1 MRKKMKKFIIS
12 ITTVIIS
19 ILSVSQA
26 FADDV
31 YLYVTRH
38 GKTMF
43 NNVHRVQGWSDTP
56 LTKPGVEVAE
66 QLGRGL
72 KNVKFISAYS
82 SDLGRA
88 RQTARIVLE
97 SKGDTTINI
106 NEMEGLRETCFGDF
120 EGDLDPN
127 MWNPA
132 AKHLGYASDKDLM
145 ADMAKGNIKL
155 NKMLDAIAV
164 VEKSGGAENYNKVKT
179 RMQEA
184 LKTIAES
191 AKAQGGGN
199 VLVVSH
205 GLAIMTMV
213 EEWLDKPI
221 TEGLGNASV
230 TKIRYTDDGKFI
242 VESLGD
248 MSYVEKGKNQTN

>member
-1 MRKKMKKFIIS
+1 MKKITILISSLIIL
-12 ITTVIIS
+12 
-19 ILSVSQA
+19 ILSISQA
-26 FADDV
+26 FADDT

-43 NNVHRVQGWSDTP
+43 NNVHRAQGWSDTP
-56 LTKPGVEVAE
+56 LTKPGVEVAK

-72 KNVKFISAYS
+72 KDVKFISAYS

-97 SKGDTTINI
+97 TKGDKVQI
-106 NEMEGLRETCFGDF
+106 NEMEGLRETCFGDY

-132 AKHLGYASDKDLM
+132 AKYLGYASDKDLM
-145 ADMAKGNIKL
+145 DDMAKGKVTL
-155 NKMLDAIAV
+155 KKMMNAIAA
-164 VEKSGGAENYNKVKT
+164 VEKSGEAEDYNKVKM
-179 RMQEA
+179 RMQA
-184 LKTIAES
+184 SLKTIAES

-205 GLAIMTMV
+205 GMAIMAMV

-221 TEGLGNASV
+221 TAGLGNASV
-230 TKIRYTDDGKFI
+230 TKIRYTNEGKFI

-248 MSYVEKGKNQTN
+248 MSYVEKGKNQAK

>member
-1 MRKKMKKFIIS
+1 MKKLIKSSSLLLVFIFT
-12 ITTVIIS
+12 ITN
-19 ILSVSQA
+19 A
-26 FADDV
+26 FAQDV

-56 LTKPGVEVAE
+56 LTKPGIEVAQ

-72 KNVKFISAYS
+72 KDVDFISVYS
-82 SDLGRA
+82 SDSGRA
-88 RQTARIVLE
+88 RQTARIILE
-97 SKGDTTINI
+97 TKGVPVQI
-106 NEMEGLRETCFGDF
+106 NEMEKLRENCFGEF

-145 ADMAKGNIKL
+145 DDLAKGKVTL
-155 NKMLDAIAV
+155 KKMIDAIAA
-164 VEKSGGAENYNKVKT
+164 VEKSGEAEDYNKVKT
-179 RMQEA
+179 RMQES
-184 LKTIAES
+184 LKMIAES

-205 GLAIMTMV
+205 GLAIMAMV
-213 EEWLDKPI
+213 EEMLDKPI
-221 TEGLGNASV
+221 TAGLGNASV

-248 MSYVEKGKNQTN
+248 MSYVEKGKQ

>member
-1 MRKKMKKFIIS
+1 MKKFIILIS
-12 ITTVIIS
+12 SLIITIS
-19 ILSVSQA
+19 TVSQA

-43 NNVHRVQGWSDTP
+43 NNVHRAQGWSDTP

-72 KNVKFISAYS
+72 KDVKFIAAYS

-88 RQTARIVLE
+88 RQTARVVLE
-97 SKGDTTINI
+97 AKGDTTINI
-106 NEMEGLRETCFGDF
+106 NEMDGLRETCFGEY

-127 MWNPA
+127 MWTPA
-132 AKHLGYASDKDLM
+132 AQHLGYTSDKELM
-145 ADMAKGNIKL
+145 ADVAKGKVNLK
-155 NKMLDAIAV
+155 KMMDAIAA
-164 VEKSGGAENYNKVKT
+164 VEKSGEAEDYNKVKT
-179 RMQEA
+179 RMQA
-184 LKTIAES
+184 SLKAIAES

-205 GLAIMTMV
+205 GIAIMAMV
-213 EEWLDKPI
+213 EEWLDKPV
-221 TEGLGNASV
+221 TEWLGNASV

-248 MSYVEKGKNQTN
+248 MSYVEKGKNQSK

>member
-1 MRKKMKKFIIS
+1 MKKTIQFISLFFVMVVTI
-12 ITTVIIS
+12 
-19 ILSVSQA
+19 SQA
-26 FADDV
+26 FASEV
-31 YLYVTRH
+31 TIYLTRH

-43 NNVHRVQGWSDTP
+43 NNVHRAQGWSDTP
-56 LTKPGVEVAE
+56 LIESGIKVAE

-72 KNVKFISAYS
+72 KDVEFITAYS

-88 RQTARIVLE
+88 RQTARIILE
-97 SKGDTTINI
+97 SKGDTIAI
-106 NEMEGLRETCFGDF
+106 NEMEALREACFGDF

-132 AKHLGYASDKDLM
+132 AQHLGYSSDKELM
-145 ADMAKGNIKL
+145 ADLAKGNITLK
-155 NKMLDAIAV
+155 KMLDAVKA
-164 VEKSGGAENYNKVKT
+164 VEKSGHAENYQQVKK
-179 RMQEA
+179 RMEIA

-205 GLAIMTMV
+205 GIAIMSMV
-213 EEWLDKPI
+213 EDLLDAPI
-221 TEGLGNASV
+221 TTPLGNASV

-242 VESLGD
+242 VESFGD
-248 MSYVEKGKNQTN
+248 MSYVEKGKQVTK

>member
-1 MRKKMKKFIIS
+1 MKKFIILISALIIS
-12 ITTVIIS
+12 ITT
-19 ILSVSQA
+19 LSQA

-43 NNVHRVQGWSDTP
+43 NNVHRAQGWSDTP

-72 KNVKFISAYS
+72 KDVKFISVYS

-97 SKGDTTINI
+97 AKGDKIQI
-106 NEMEGLRETCFGDF
+106 NEMEGLREQCFGDY
-120 EGDLDPN
+120 EGDFDPN
-127 MWNPA
+127 MWTPA
-132 AKHLGYASDKDLM
+132 AQHLGYASDKELM
-145 ADMAKGNIKL
+145 ADMAQGKVTLKT
-155 NKMLDAIAV
+155 MMDAIAA
-164 VEKSGGAENYNKVKT
+164 VEKSGEAEDYNKVKN
-179 RMQEA
+179 RMQA
-184 LKTIAES
+184 SLKAIAES
-191 AKAQGGGN
+191 AKSQGGGN

-205 GLAIMTMV
+205 GLAIMAMV
-213 EEWLDKPI
+213 QEWQDKPI
-221 TEGLGNASV
+221 TAGLGNASV

-248 MSYVEKGKNQTN
+248 MSYVEKGKNQAK

>member
-1 MRKKMKKFIIS
+1 MKKFIILTS
-12 ITTVIIS
+12 SLIIS

-26 FADDV
+26 FADDI
-31 YLYVTRH
+31 YLYVARH

-43 NNVHRVQGWSDTP
+43 NNVHRAQGWSDTP

-66 QLGRGL
+66 QLGQGL
-72 KNVKFISAYS
+72 KDVKFISAYS

-97 SKGDTTINI
+97 TKGDQVQI
-106 NEMEGLRETCFGDF
+106 NEMEGLREVCFGDF

-132 AKHLGYASDKDLM
+132 AQHLGYASDKDLM
-145 ADMAKGNIKL
+145 ADMAKGKVTL
-155 NKMLDAIAV
+155 KKMIDAIAA
-164 VEKSGGAENYNKVKT
+164 VEKSGEAENYNKVKT
-179 RMQEA
+179 RMQSS

-205 GLAIMTMV
+205 GMAITAMV

-221 TEGLGNASV
+221 TAGLGNASI
-230 TKIRYTDDGKFI
+230 TKIRYTDDGKFV

-248 MSYVEKGKNQTN
+248 MSYVEKGKNQAK

>member
-1 MRKKMKKFIIS
+1 MKRFIK
-12 ITTVIIS
+12 IIS
-19 ILSVSQA
+19 ILVILTASITQA
-26 FADDV
+26 FATEV
-31 YLYVTRH
+31 NLYFTRH

-43 NNVHRVQGWSDTP
+43 NNVHRAQGWSDTP

-72 KNVKFISAYS
+72 KDVKFISVYS
-82 SDLGRA
+82 SDSGRA
-88 RQTARIVLE
+88 RQTARIILE
-97 SKGDTTINI
+97 SKGDTVQI
-106 NEMEGLRETCFGDF
+106 NEMEGLRETCFGEF

-132 AKHLGYASDKDLM
+132 AQHLGYASDKALM
-145 ADMAKGNIKL
+145 ADLAKGNVTLK
-155 NKMLDAIAV
+155 KMMDAIAA
-164 VEKSGGAENYNKVKT
+164 VEKSGEAEDYNKVKN
-179 RMQEA
+179 RMQNSMK
-184 LKTIAES
+184 LIAES

-205 GLAIMTMV
+205 GMAIMAMV
-213 EEWLDKPI
+213 EEMLDKPI
-221 TEGLGNASV
+221 TAGLGNASV

-248 MSYVEKGKNQTN
+248 MSYVEKGKKAAE

>member
-1 MRKKMKKFIIS
+1 MKKITILIS
-12 ITTVIIS
+12 ALTIL
-19 ILSVSQA
+19 ILSISQA
-26 FADDV
+26 FADDT

-43 NNVHRVQGWSDTP
+43 NNVHRAQGWSDTP

-72 KNVKFISAYS
+72 KDVKFISAYS

-97 SKGDTTINI
+97 TKGDKVQI
-106 NEMEGLRETCFGDF
+106 NEMEGLRETCFGDY

-132 AKHLGYASDKDLM
+132 AKYLGYESDKDLM
-145 ADMAKGNIKL
+145 DDMAKGKVTL
-155 NKMLDAIAV
+155 KKMMNAIAA
-164 VEKSGGAENYNKVKT
+164 VEKSGEAEDYNKVKT
-179 RMQEA
+179 RMQA
-184 LKTIAES
+184 SLKTIAES

-205 GLAIMTMV
+205 GMAIMAMV
-213 EEWLDKPI
+213 EEWLDTPI
-221 TEGLGNASV
+221 TTGLGNASV

-248 MSYVEKGKNQTN
+248 MSYVEKGKNQAK